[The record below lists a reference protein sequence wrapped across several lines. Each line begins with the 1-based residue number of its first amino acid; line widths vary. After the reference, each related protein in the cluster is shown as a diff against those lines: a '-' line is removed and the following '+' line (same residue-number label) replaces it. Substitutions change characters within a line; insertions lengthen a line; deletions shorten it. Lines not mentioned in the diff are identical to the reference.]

1 MSLTNLECQVSE
13 LVDSDACP
21 RPTTGDRRAVHPAL
35 PAHYGRR
42 GRRGGIPVHPP
53 RRQQEAVGA
62 GDAVPLGPG
71 AQHRP
76 ARGRGHQ
83 GPWQVL
89 SLSCLPLSLSPS
101 ISVFISVCRS
111 VCLHVCLPLSL
122 SDPHLTGSR
131 CSRGCRSC
139 SPRRSSPWPRCSTPS
154 PWCAAGGHTV
164 VTHHPARSRVL
175 SAYDLIEG
183 NGSHR

>member
-111 VCLHVCLPLSL
+111 VCLHVCLSASLSL
-122 SDPHLTGSR
+122 TLTSQV
-131 CSRGCRSC
+131 
-139 SPRRSSPWPRCSTPS
+139 PDV
-154 PWCAAGGHTV
+154 CAAAAHALLGGLL
-164 VTHHPARSRVL
+164 PGRGALRQAPGARQGGTLSSRTTPL
-175 SAYDLIEG
+175 GRGFYL
-183 NGSHR
+183 RTT